1 MGADPTSATEVHVLA
16 CATCPRMS
24 SGSARGWK
32 AYRTDEAAPDDPS
45 GVAFYCPV
53 CAYIELGPS

>member
-1 MGADPTSATEVHVLA
+1 
-16 CATCPRMS
+16 MS